1 MVRLLPSATSQRR
14 HQGDFKFLVSRK
26 DYMRV
31 SLLVFLMLLAV
42 GCGPDNTVTPPKEV
56 SSNSKEMDEA
66 SKKDVAPQAPKPVP

>member
-1 MVRLLPSATSQRR
+1 
-14 HQGDFKFLVSRK
+14 
-26 DYMRV
+26 MRV

-56 SSNSKEMDEA
+56 APNSKEMDDA